1 MSDNEVIMNLQRD
14 LFAVLNNSTMPLMVK
29 SLVVENALLKLNSE
43 LKNEQIANLQASQ
56 EVNLHVDTLEV
67 NTGNSDASSN
77 ESDKTDEVKQDNG

>member
-43 LKNEQIANLQASQ
+43 LKNEQIASLQASQ
-56 EVNLHVDTLEV
+56 EVNLHVDTLEM
-67 NTGNSDASSN
+67 NTSSN
-77 ESDKTDEVKQDNG
+77 DKTDEVKQDNG

>member
-67 NTGNSDASSN
+67 NTGSN
-77 ESDKTDEVKQDNG
+77 DKTDEVKEDNG

>member
-43 LKNEQIANLQASQ
+43 LKNEQIADLQANQ
-56 EVNLHVDTLEV
+56 EVNLHVDTLEM
-67 NTGNSDASSN
+67 NTGSN
-77 ESDKTDEVKQDNG
+77 KTDEVKE

>member
-43 LKNEQIANLQASQ
+43 LKNEQIANLQANQ

-67 NTGNSDASSN
+67 NTGSN
-77 ESDKTDEVKQDNG
+77 DKTDEVKE

>member
-43 LKNEQIANLQASQ
+43 LKNEQITNLQASQ

-77 ESDKTDEVKQDNG
+77 ESDKTDEVKEDNG

>member
-67 NTGNSDASSN
+67 NTGSN
-77 ESDKTDEVKQDNG
+77 DETDEVKQDNG